1 MTDKTK
7 LIKAKNNLIE
17 FIDDKS
23 KDIFMMLKTKK
34 QIDSEINLKSA
45 DDIKKDSKKFKDER
59 KEESKKW
66 VETQSE
72 NSFEVV
78 KGAVEKKAVNA
89 EKEIENIIY
98 QYFQDTLG
106 EWKDHKL
113 YLSDD
118 SIQFIL
124 NDTHEIKEIDENI
137 IYSGIIKRYAQNLKF
152 PWDGGFDEKGEKYIR
167 YHKFPK
173 LRSDVISFI
182 SVLKQYLLLVM
193 KERYNVL
200 TLDIIPDSQ
209 NTLLG
214 IFSLGNKVN
223 EKIKIDATKFFQ
235 EKLEEV
241 FEDVFI
247 DETSQH
253 FYLKTKGLGN
263 QVIENEKLL
272 NEKWFN
278 GQKEEAEKITEFLKQ
293 EKLDEIKEHKNLL
306 KEASVLDKEVVK
318 KVNKWVNG
326 MIDQKKR
333 DLEIDEY
340 SLELSKSRYHN
351 IKKHIDSN
359 TLTLNKIMEH
369 DYHYNKNIFEHP
381 LVTDPEHPTK
391 FEPEIK
397 IKPIFI
403 ERSKRMRFET
413 VAEKRLSNIEKS
425 ISTFN
430 NFFSKTNM
438 ANYDFTKDDMVGIDE
453 RITKSVNQF
462 RLNYEQFFASNPDKK
477 VKKNSKIEKF
487 KKNIDGAD
495 PLIIE
500 NIKNKMKG
508 GD

>member
-7 LIKAKNNLIE
+7 LIKAQNNLIE

-23 KDIFMMLKTKK
+23 KDIFMLLKTQKH
-34 QIDSEINLKSA
+34 IDKEINVKSA
-45 DDIKKDSKKFKDER
+45 DEVKKDYKKSL
-59 KEESKKW
+59 EESKKISKKLMNQAKGGAD
-66 VETQSE
+66 ELNE
-72 NSFEVV
+72 NWR
-78 KGAVEKKAVNA
+78 A
-89 EKEIENIIY
+89 ELLEQRYN
-98 QYFQDTLG
+98 QYYQDTLG

-113 YLSDD
+113 DFSND

-124 NDTHEIKEIDENI
+124 DDNYQIKEIDENI
-137 IYSGIIKRYAQNLKF
+137 IYSAIIKGYAQNLLF

-173 LRSDVISFI
+173 LRSDIISFI
-182 SVLKQYLLLVM
+182 TVLKKYLLIVM
-193 KERYNVL
+193 KERYNIL

-272 NEKWFN
+272 CEKWFN
-278 GQKEEAEKITEFLKQ
+278 GQKEEAEKVTEFLKQ
-293 EKLDEIKEHKNLL
+293 ENL
-306 KEASVLDKEVVK
+306 KDI
-318 KVNKWVNG
+318 KVNKELFKDFSQ
-326 MIDQKKR
+326 IDKKTAKNMKKWFDEIFENKKR
-333 DLEIDEY
+333 EIEIDEY
-340 SLELSKSRYHN
+340 SIELTKSRYHQ

-359 TLTLNKIMEH
+359 TLTINKITEIN
-369 DYHYNKNIFEHP
+369 YNFDKKFNEHP
-381 LVTDPEHPTK
+381 LVEDNEHQNKFDPQ
-391 FEPEIK
+391 IK

-430 NFFSKTNM
+430 NFFSKTNV
-438 ANYDFTKDDMVGIDE
+438 ANYDFTKDDMISIDE

-477 VKKNSKIEKF
+477 VKKNSKIEKY
-487 KKNIDGAD
+487 KKNIDGTD
-495 PLIIE
+495 PSVIQ
-500 NIKNKMKG
+500 NIREKMKG